1 MEGKVEEEEM
11 AARELLGLLEGM
23 LLNSAVEAMVEM
35 EDLVEM
41 EVMVLV
47 VQAEEKVDMFRLYYK
62 NKIWTYLHSLVK
74 FGLMVA

>member
-11 AARELLGLLEGM
+11 AVRELLGLLEGM
-23 LLNSAVEAMVEM
+23 LLNSVVEAMVEM

>member
-23 LLNSAVEAMVEM
+23 LLNSAAEAMVEM

>member
-11 AARELLGLLEGM
+11 AVRELLGLLEGM
-23 LLNSAVEAMVEM
+23 LLNSVVEAMVEM

-74 FGLMVA
+74 LGLMVA